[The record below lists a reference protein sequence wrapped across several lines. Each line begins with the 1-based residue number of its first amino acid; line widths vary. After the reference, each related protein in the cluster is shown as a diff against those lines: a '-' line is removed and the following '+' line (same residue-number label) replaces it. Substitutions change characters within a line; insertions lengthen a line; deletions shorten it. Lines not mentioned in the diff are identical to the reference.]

1 MLKNITTDLISKCK
15 KKEITLSE
23 YVILDNQQIKVKGEL
38 KDDCYQDGNFIG
50 TFIFKELKFEASN
63 EYNFKKK
70 EIQYHKVIDGVD
82 VNYGNF
88 IVTEIKDND
97 TNKIVQVVAMDYG
110 LKTQIK
116 YKSSLNYSS
125 GNITLLNVWNEC
137 CTLSNL
143 ESGITSFTNS
153 DFIVDSNQ
161 FENSDVLVRDV
172 MIAISQMACGFVKV
186 MNDNK
191 AYVMLQE
198 ETTDIIDEYVELED
212 FLQKETK
219 NRYKKVVILDEVEDP
234 HNVGSIIRTAVCA
247 GYDGIILPK
256 RRSSLINA
264 TVEKSSA
271 GATNYIDIITVNSI
285 QNAITTLKDNDFWI
299 IASVIDAEDNYF
311 DIDYTDMNFAIIM
324 GNEKSG
330 ISRTNVKNSDF
341 RVKLP
346 IETDFD
352 SLNVAN
358 AASVIIY
365 ESVRQKIQK
374 DNKKK

>member
-1 MLKNITTDLISKCK
+1 MREMTIENADFIYGKNNVLELLKTNDR
-15 KKEITLSE
+15 
-23 YVILDNQQIKVKGEL
+23 KV
-38 KDDCYQDGNFIG
+38 
-50 TFIFKELKFEASN
+50 
-63 EYNFKKK
+63 
-70 EIQYHKVIDGVD
+70 
-82 VNYGNF
+82 
-88 IVTEIKDND
+88 
-97 TNKIVQVVAMDYG
+97 NKIMLLKTGHGDRRIDTIIQLARDNGVPFSFVPREKFKQYEDVSHQGVVA
-110 LKTQIK
+110 
-116 YKSSLNYSS
+116 
-125 GNITLLNVWNEC
+125 
-137 CTLSNL
+137 
-143 ESGITSFTNS
+143 
-153 DFIVDSNQ
+153 
-161 FENSDVLVRDV
+161 
-172 MIAISQMACGFVKV
+172 FVSPV
-186 MNDNK
+186 
-191 AYVMLQE
+191 
-198 ETTDIIDEYVELED
+198 EYVELED
-212 FLQKETK
+212 FLQKETQ

-271 GATNYIDIITVNSI
+271 GATNHIDIITVNSI

>member
-1 MLKNITTDLISKCK
+1 MREMTIENADFIYGKNNVLELLKTNDR
-15 KKEITLSE
+15 
-23 YVILDNQQIKVKGEL
+23 KV
-38 KDDCYQDGNFIG
+38 
-50 TFIFKELKFEASN
+50 
-63 EYNFKKK
+63 
-70 EIQYHKVIDGVD
+70 
-82 VNYGNF
+82 
-88 IVTEIKDND
+88 
-97 TNKIVQVVAMDYG
+97 NKIMLLKTGHGDRRIDTIIQLARDNGVPFSFVPREKFKQYEDVSHQGVVA
-110 LKTQIK
+110 
-116 YKSSLNYSS
+116 
-125 GNITLLNVWNEC
+125 
-137 CTLSNL
+137 
-143 ESGITSFTNS
+143 
-153 DFIVDSNQ
+153 
-161 FENSDVLVRDV
+161 
-172 MIAISQMACGFVKV
+172 FVSPV
-186 MNDNK
+186 
-191 AYVMLQE
+191 
-198 ETTDIIDEYVELED
+198 EYVELED

-271 GATNYIDIITVNSI
+271 GATNHIDIITVNSI
-285 QNAITTLKDNDFWI
+285 QNAITTLKYNDFWI

>member
-1 MLKNITTDLISKCK
+1 MTIENADFIYGKNNVLELLKTNDR
-15 KKEITLSE
+15 
-23 YVILDNQQIKVKGEL
+23 KV
-38 KDDCYQDGNFIG
+38 
-50 TFIFKELKFEASN
+50 
-63 EYNFKKK
+63 
-70 EIQYHKVIDGVD
+70 
-82 VNYGNF
+82 
-88 IVTEIKDND
+88 
-97 TNKIVQVVAMDYG
+97 NKIMLLKTGHGDRRIDTIIQLARDNGVPFSFVPREKFKQYEDVSHQGVVA
-110 LKTQIK
+110 
-116 YKSSLNYSS
+116 
-125 GNITLLNVWNEC
+125 
-137 CTLSNL
+137 
-143 ESGITSFTNS
+143 
-153 DFIVDSNQ
+153 
-161 FENSDVLVRDV
+161 
-172 MIAISQMACGFVKV
+172 FVSPV
-186 MNDNK
+186 
-191 AYVMLQE
+191 
-198 ETTDIIDEYVELED
+198 EYVELED
-212 FLQKETK
+212 FLLKETK

-271 GATNYIDIITVNSI
+271 GATNHIDIITVNSI

>member
-1 MLKNITTDLISKCK
+1 MREMTIENADFIYGKNNVLELLKTNDR
-15 KKEITLSE
+15 
-23 YVILDNQQIKVKGEL
+23 KV
-38 KDDCYQDGNFIG
+38 
-50 TFIFKELKFEASN
+50 
-63 EYNFKKK
+63 
-70 EIQYHKVIDGVD
+70 
-82 VNYGNF
+82 
-88 IVTEIKDND
+88 
-97 TNKIVQVVAMDYG
+97 NKIMLLKTGHGDRRIDTIIQLARDNGVPFSFVPREKFKQYEDVSHQGVVA
-110 LKTQIK
+110 
-116 YKSSLNYSS
+116 
-125 GNITLLNVWNEC
+125 
-137 CTLSNL
+137 
-143 ESGITSFTNS
+143 
-153 DFIVDSNQ
+153 
-161 FENSDVLVRDV
+161 
-172 MIAISQMACGFVKV
+172 FVSPV
-186 MNDNK
+186 
-191 AYVMLQE
+191 
-198 ETTDIIDEYVELED
+198 EYVELED
-212 FLQKETK
+212 FLLKETK

-271 GATNYIDIITVNSI
+271 GATNHIDIITVNSI

-358 AASVIIY
+358 ATSVIIY

>member
-1 MLKNITTDLISKCK
+1 MREMTIENADFIYGKNNVLELLKTNDR
-15 KKEITLSE
+15 
-23 YVILDNQQIKVKGEL
+23 KV
-38 KDDCYQDGNFIG
+38 
-50 TFIFKELKFEASN
+50 
-63 EYNFKKK
+63 
-70 EIQYHKVIDGVD
+70 
-82 VNYGNF
+82 
-88 IVTEIKDND
+88 
-97 TNKIVQVVAMDYG
+97 NKIMLLKTGHGDRRIDTIIQLARDNGVPFSFVPREKFKQYEDVSHQGVVA
-110 LKTQIK
+110 
-116 YKSSLNYSS
+116 
-125 GNITLLNVWNEC
+125 
-137 CTLSNL
+137 
-143 ESGITSFTNS
+143 
-153 DFIVDSNQ
+153 
-161 FENSDVLVRDV
+161 
-172 MIAISQMACGFVKV
+172 FVSPV
-186 MNDNK
+186 
-191 AYVMLQE
+191 
-198 ETTDIIDEYVELED
+198 EYVELED
-212 FLQKETK
+212 FLLKETK

-271 GATNYIDIITVNSI
+271 GATNHIDIITVNSI

>member
-1 MLKNITTDLISKCK
+1 MREMTIENADFIYGKNNVLELLKTNDR
-15 KKEITLSE
+15 
-23 YVILDNQQIKVKGEL
+23 KV
-38 KDDCYQDGNFIG
+38 
-50 TFIFKELKFEASN
+50 
-63 EYNFKKK
+63 
-70 EIQYHKVIDGVD
+70 
-82 VNYGNF
+82 
-88 IVTEIKDND
+88 
-97 TNKIVQVVAMDYG
+97 NKIMLLKTGHGDRRIDTIIQLARDNGVPFSFVPREKFKQYEDVSHQGVVA
-110 LKTQIK
+110 
-116 YKSSLNYSS
+116 
-125 GNITLLNVWNEC
+125 
-137 CTLSNL
+137 
-143 ESGITSFTNS
+143 
-153 DFIVDSNQ
+153 
-161 FENSDVLVRDV
+161 
-172 MIAISQMACGFVKV
+172 FVSPV
-186 MNDNK
+186 
-191 AYVMLQE
+191 
-198 ETTDIIDEYVELED
+198 EYVELED

-271 GATNYIDIITVNSI
+271 GATNHIDIITVNSI

-299 IASVIDAEDNYF
+299 IVSVIDAEDNYF

>member
-1 MLKNITTDLISKCK
+1 MREMTIENADFIYGKNNVLELLKTNDR
-15 KKEITLSE
+15 
-23 YVILDNQQIKVKGEL
+23 KV
-38 KDDCYQDGNFIG
+38 
-50 TFIFKELKFEASN
+50 
-63 EYNFKKK
+63 
-70 EIQYHKVIDGVD
+70 
-82 VNYGNF
+82 
-88 IVTEIKDND
+88 
-97 TNKIVQVVAMDYG
+97 NKIMLLKTGHGDRRIDTIIQLARDNGVPFSFVPREKFKQYEDVSHQGVVA
-110 LKTQIK
+110 
-116 YKSSLNYSS
+116 
-125 GNITLLNVWNEC
+125 
-137 CTLSNL
+137 
-143 ESGITSFTNS
+143 
-153 DFIVDSNQ
+153 
-161 FENSDVLVRDV
+161 
-172 MIAISQMACGFVKV
+172 FVSPV
-186 MNDNK
+186 
-191 AYVMLQE
+191 
-198 ETTDIIDEYVELED
+198 EYVELED

-271 GATNYIDIITVNSI
+271 GATNHIDIIMVNSI

>member
-1 MLKNITTDLISKCK
+1 MREMTIENADFIYGKNNVLELLKTNDR
-15 KKEITLSE
+15 
-23 YVILDNQQIKVKGEL
+23 KV
-38 KDDCYQDGNFIG
+38 
-50 TFIFKELKFEASN
+50 
-63 EYNFKKK
+63 
-70 EIQYHKVIDGVD
+70 
-82 VNYGNF
+82 
-88 IVTEIKDND
+88 
-97 TNKIVQVVAMDYG
+97 NKIMLLKTGHGDRRIDAIIQLARDNGVPFSFVPREKFKQYEDVSHQGVVA
-110 LKTQIK
+110 
-116 YKSSLNYSS
+116 
-125 GNITLLNVWNEC
+125 
-137 CTLSNL
+137 
-143 ESGITSFTNS
+143 
-153 DFIVDSNQ
+153 
-161 FENSDVLVRDV
+161 
-172 MIAISQMACGFVKV
+172 FVSPV
-186 MNDNK
+186 
-191 AYVMLQE
+191 
-198 ETTDIIDEYVELED
+198 EYVELED
-212 FLQKETK
+212 FLQKETQ

-271 GATNYIDIITVNSI
+271 GATNHIDIITVNSI

-346 IETDFD
+346 IGTDFD

>member
-1 MLKNITTDLISKCK
+1 MREMTIENADFIYGKNNVLELLKTNDR
-15 KKEITLSE
+15 
-23 YVILDNQQIKVKGEL
+23 KV
-38 KDDCYQDGNFIG
+38 
-50 TFIFKELKFEASN
+50 
-63 EYNFKKK
+63 
-70 EIQYHKVIDGVD
+70 
-82 VNYGNF
+82 
-88 IVTEIKDND
+88 
-97 TNKIVQVVAMDYG
+97 NKIMLLKTGHGDRRIDTIIQLARDNGVLFSFVPREKFKQYEDVSHQGVVA
-110 LKTQIK
+110 
-116 YKSSLNYSS
+116 
-125 GNITLLNVWNEC
+125 
-137 CTLSNL
+137 
-143 ESGITSFTNS
+143 
-153 DFIVDSNQ
+153 
-161 FENSDVLVRDV
+161 
-172 MIAISQMACGFVKV
+172 FVSPV
-186 MNDNK
+186 
-191 AYVMLQE
+191 
-198 ETTDIIDEYVELED
+198 EYVELED
-212 FLQKETK
+212 FLQKETQ

-271 GATNYIDIITVNSI
+271 GATNHIDIITVNSI

>member
-1 MLKNITTDLISKCK
+1 MREMTIENADFIYGKNNVLELLKTNDR
-15 KKEITLSE
+15 
-23 YVILDNQQIKVKGEL
+23 KV
-38 KDDCYQDGNFIG
+38 
-50 TFIFKELKFEASN
+50 
-63 EYNFKKK
+63 
-70 EIQYHKVIDGVD
+70 
-82 VNYGNF
+82 
-88 IVTEIKDND
+88 
-97 TNKIVQVVAMDYG
+97 NKIMLLKTGHGDRRIDTIIQLARDNGVPFSFVPREKFKQYEDVSHQGVVA
-110 LKTQIK
+110 
-116 YKSSLNYSS
+116 
-125 GNITLLNVWNEC
+125 
-137 CTLSNL
+137 
-143 ESGITSFTNS
+143 
-153 DFIVDSNQ
+153 
-161 FENSDVLVRDV
+161 
-172 MIAISQMACGFVKV
+172 FVSPV
-186 MNDNK
+186 
-191 AYVMLQE
+191 
-198 ETTDIIDEYVELED
+198 EYVELED

-247 GYDGIILPK
+247 GYYGIILPK

-271 GATNYIDIITVNSI
+271 GATNHIDIITVNSI

>member
-1 MLKNITTDLISKCK
+1 MTIENADFIYGKNNVLELLKTNDR
-15 KKEITLSE
+15 
-23 YVILDNQQIKVKGEL
+23 KV
-38 KDDCYQDGNFIG
+38 
-50 TFIFKELKFEASN
+50 
-63 EYNFKKK
+63 
-70 EIQYHKVIDGVD
+70 
-82 VNYGNF
+82 
-88 IVTEIKDND
+88 
-97 TNKIVQVVAMDYG
+97 NKIMLLKTGHGDRRIDTIIQLARDNGVPFSFVPREKFKQYEDVSHQGVVA
-110 LKTQIK
+110 
-116 YKSSLNYSS
+116 
-125 GNITLLNVWNEC
+125 
-137 CTLSNL
+137 
-143 ESGITSFTNS
+143 
-153 DFIVDSNQ
+153 
-161 FENSDVLVRDV
+161 
-172 MIAISQMACGFVKV
+172 FVSPV
-186 MNDNK
+186 
-191 AYVMLQE
+191 
-198 ETTDIIDEYVELED
+198 EYVELED
-212 FLQKETK
+212 FLQKETQ

-271 GATNYIDIITVNSI
+271 GATNHIDIITVNSI

>member
-1 MLKNITTDLISKCK
+1 MREKTIENTDFIYGKNNVAELLKT
-15 KKEITLSE
+15 SE
-23 YVILDNQQIKVKGEL
+23 RKV
-38 KDDCYQDGNFIG
+38 
-50 TFIFKELKFEASN
+50 
-63 EYNFKKK
+63 
-70 EIQYHKVIDGVD
+70 
-82 VNYGNF
+82 
-88 IVTEIKDND
+88 
-97 TNKIVQVVAMDYG
+97 NKIMLLKTGHGDRRIDTIIQLARDNGVPFSFVPKEKFKQFEEVSHQGVVA
-110 LKTQIK
+110 
-116 YKSSLNYSS
+116 
-125 GNITLLNVWNEC
+125 
-137 CTLSNL
+137 
-143 ESGITSFTNS
+143 
-153 DFIVDSNQ
+153 
-161 FENSDVLVRDV
+161 
-172 MIAISQMACGFVKV
+172 FVSPV
-186 MNDNK
+186 
-191 AYVMLQE
+191 
-198 ETTDIIDEYVELED
+198 EYVELED

-219 NRYKKVVILDEVEDP
+219 NKYKRIVILDEVEDP

-247 GYDGIILPK
+247 GYDGIVLPK
-256 RRSSLINA
+256 RRSSLVNA

-271 GATNYIDIITVNSI
+271 GATNHIDIITVNSI
-285 QNAITTLKDNDFWI
+285 QNAITTLKNNDFWI